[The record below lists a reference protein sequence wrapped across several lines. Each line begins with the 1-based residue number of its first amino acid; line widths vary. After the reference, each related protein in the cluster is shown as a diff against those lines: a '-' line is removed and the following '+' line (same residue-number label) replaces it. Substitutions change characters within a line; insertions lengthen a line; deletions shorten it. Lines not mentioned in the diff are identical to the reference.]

1 MITTTIFIIAKGA
14 YPYEYFNDWE
24 KCNETSLPQKKIF
37 NVGKGGLAN
46 FEYLGEVSKK
56 GGVDIFR
63 EGGTEEFLKVIFKC

>member
-1 MITTTIFIIAKGA
+1 MITTTIFIIAKGV

-24 KCNETSLPQKKIF
+24 KCNETSLPQKKFF

-46 FEYLGEVSKK
+46 FEFLGEVSKK

-63 EGGTEEFLKVIFKC
+63 GWGLRNFRK

>member
-1 MITTTIFIIAKGA
+1 MITTTIFIIAKGV

-24 KCNETSLPQKKIF
+24 KCNETSLPQKNFF

-46 FEYLGEVSKK
+46 FEFLGEVSKK

-63 EGGTEEFLKVIFKC
+63 GRGLRNF